1 MAALPPVLV
10 EDRQLAVL
18 AVLAVH
24 VVATTMTR
32 RLVKAQQRGQATV
45 AKVEAAQGRCSK
57 YDLVYVIF

>member
-10 EDRQLAVL
+10 EDRQL

-45 AKVEAAQGRCSK
+45 AKVEAAQG
-57 YDLVYVIF
+57 